1 MHGRAWGRP
10 AGRGTHTENIRSR
23 RIKIVHL
30 ILLGRE
36 IRLAVPIPARRRRR
50 VPARRGSIHRSMSVP
65 LGMLLVRRVF
75 VRVQAGDVRVRVM
88 CLAAVETRVATSL
101 TPTRVHRV

>member
-10 AGRGTHTENIRSR
+10 AGRGSHTEDIRSR
-23 RIKIVHL
+23 RIEIVHL
-30 ILLGRE
+30 ILLGRD
-36 IRLAVPIPARRRRR
+36 IRLAVPIPARRRR

-88 CLAAVETRVATSL
+88 CLAAVETREATSL